1 MRLIYSSFWLSLLL
15 FSSTSLFSQS
25 RSEPRPTALNE
36 PLNRSLVQTSVQPK
50 SAAVGAA
57 LSFLLP
63 GMGEMYAGNFESGRY
78 FLGAELAM
86 LLGIG
91 TQYIRG
97 SSFESDYKVLA
108 RTNAGVSG
116 DKDEQFWRDISSFSS
131 LDDFNADRLRNRDFG
146 RLYNPQTHFWQWNSE
161 TDRQQFRDLR
171 IQSDQ
176 AYQSI
181 YYFLAAMG
189 INRVLSMINAVRG
202 ANAFNEAN
210 GLSKDDDAE
219 TSLYFLPEH
228 HTATPLPD
236 GIRAEFRVSF

>member
-1 MRLIYSSFWLSLLL
+1 MAMRLVYSSLLLSLLL
-15 FSSTSLFSQS
+15 FSSVSLFSQS
-25 RSEPRPTALNE
+25 RSEMV
-36 PLNRSLVQTSVQPK
+36 NRSLNQASSVQPK
-50 SAAVGAA
+50 SAFTGAA

-63 GMGEMYAGNFESGRY
+63 GLGEIYAGNFESGRY

-91 TQYIRG
+91 TQYVRG
-97 SSFESDYKVLA
+97 LSFESDYKVLA
-108 RTNAGVSG
+108 RTNAGVLG

-131 LDDFNADRLRNRDFG
+131 IEEFNADRLRNRDFG

-161 TDRQQFRDLR
+161 ASRQQFRDLR
-171 IQSDQ
+171 IQSDK

-181 YYFLAAMG
+181 YYFVAIMG

-202 ANAFNEAN
+202 INAFNDAN
-210 GLSKDDDAE
+210 GFSKDEDELE

-228 HTATPLPD
+228 RTFSPIPD

>member
-1 MRLIYSSFWLSLLL
+1 MRLVFSSILLLALL
-15 FSSTSLFSQS
+15 FSSVSLFAQS
-25 RSEPRPTALNE
+25 RLEPLPVVAA

-50 SAAVGAA
+50 SALVGAA
-57 LSFLLP
+57 LSLLLP
-63 GMGEMYAGNFESGRY
+63 GMGEVYAGNFQSGRY
-78 FLGAELAM
+78 FLGAEIAM

-91 TQYIRG
+91 TQYVRG

-131 LDDFNADRLRNRDFG
+131 IDDFNADRLRNRDFG

-161 TDRQQFRDLR
+161 ADRRQFRDLR
-171 IQSDQ
+171 IQSDK

-202 ANAFNEAN
+202 IKTFNETHGFSN
-210 GLSKDDDAE
+210 DDLE

-228 HTATPLPD
+228 RTASPIPN
-236 GIRAEFRVSF
+236 GIRAAFRVSF

>member
-1 MRLIYSSFWLSLLL
+1 MRLVYSSFWLSLLL
-15 FSSTSLFSQS
+15 FSSVSLFSQS
-25 RSEPRPTALNE
+25 HSIS
-36 PLNRSLVQTSVQPK
+36 LNRSSRPAASVQPK
-50 SAAVGAA
+50 SAFTGAV

-63 GMGEMYAGNFESGRY
+63 GMGEIYAGNFESGRY

-91 TQYIRG
+91 TQYVRG
-97 SSFESDYKVLA
+97 SSFESDYQVLA

-131 LDDFNADRLRNRDFG
+131 IDDFNADRLRNRDFG
-146 RLYNPQTHFWQWNSE
+146 RLYNPQTHFWQWNSDA
-161 TDRQQFRDLR
+161 DRRQFRDLR
-171 IQSDQ
+171 IQSDK

-202 ANAFNEAN
+202 INTFNEAN
-210 GLSKDDDAE
+210 GFSKDENDLE

-228 HTATPLPD
+228 RTLSPIPD

>member
-1 MRLIYSSFWLSLLL
+1 MRLTFFLLLTLL
-15 FSSTSLFSQS
+15 FSSVSLFAQPGSEQHPVVTEPF
-25 RSEPRPTALNE
+25 RS
-36 PLNRSLVQTSVQPK
+36 SLQASVQPK
-50 SAAVGAA
+50 SALVGAA
-57 LSFLLP
+57 LSLLLP
-63 GMGEMYAGNFESGRY
+63 GMGEVYAGNFQSGRY
-78 FLGAELAM
+78 FLGAEIAM

-91 TQYIRG
+91 TQYVRG

-131 LDDFNADRLRNRDFG
+131 IDDFNADRLRNRDFG

-161 TDRQQFRDLR
+161 VDRRQFRDLR
-171 IQSDQ
+171 IQSDK

-181 YYFLAAMG
+181 YYFFAAMG

-202 ANAFNEAN
+202 INAFNETHGFSN
-210 GLSKDDDAE
+210 DDGLG

-228 HTATPLPD
+228 RTVSPIPD
-236 GIRAEFRVSF
+236 GIRAEFRVGF